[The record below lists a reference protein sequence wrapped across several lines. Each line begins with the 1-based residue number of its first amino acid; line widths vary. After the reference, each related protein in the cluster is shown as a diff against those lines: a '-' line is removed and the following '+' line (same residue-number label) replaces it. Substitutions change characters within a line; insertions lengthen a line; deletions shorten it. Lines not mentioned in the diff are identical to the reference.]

1 MQNLLALLT
10 RYFHWLL
17 FLLLEVA
24 SVVLLFRYNS
34 YQGSVWVSSAN
45 SVAGKLYEWQSGVEQ
60 FFHLQERARQ
70 LAQRNLELEYQLS
83 HARQSLLDLGRD
95 TAAVDSALHAVVS
108 GLQLLPAKVI
118 SSTLRRR
125 DNLLTIDRGSNDGLK
140 PDMGVVCGT
149 GLVGVV
155 YMTSAHYSVV
165 MPVLNVH
172 SRISCAIRD
181 RGYFGYLSWD
191 GKNPTEAYMDDVP
204 RHAQFSPGE
213 WVETSGYSSIFPA
226 GVSVGKVLAINN
238 SADGLS
244 YRLSVQMSTD
254 YARLRNVY
262 VVKGNGL
269 AERLQL
275 QLSARD
281 SLEMMKAPN

>member
-45 SVAGKLYEWQSGVEQ
+45 GVAGKLYEWQSGVEQ
-60 FFHLQERARQ
+60 FFQLQERAHQ

-165 MPVLNVH
+165 MPVLNIH

-213 WVETSGYSSIFPA
+213 WVETSGYSAIFPP
-226 GVSVGKVLAINN
+226 GITVGRIVSIGN

-244 YRLSVQMSTD
+244 YRLRVKLTTD
-254 YARLRNVY
+254 FSCLRDVSIITDENI
-262 VVKGNGL
+262 
-269 AERLQL
+269 AERLQIR
-275 QLSARD
+275 SAARD
-281 SLEMMKAPN
+281 SMALAN